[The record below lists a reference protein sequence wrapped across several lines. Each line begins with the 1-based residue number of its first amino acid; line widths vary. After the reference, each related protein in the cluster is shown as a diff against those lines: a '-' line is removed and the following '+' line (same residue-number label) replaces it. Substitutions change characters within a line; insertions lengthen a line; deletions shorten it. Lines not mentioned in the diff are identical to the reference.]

1 MKCVIAGSI
10 VLYNNDSETLR
21 KAIES
26 FLDTELNVRLY
37 LIDNST
43 SNSLKKLKTLDDRIE
58 YVHNNANIGFGAAH
72 NIAIKSAID
81 MGAKYHFVINPDIFF
96 YGNVIETMIAFIE
109 MDSSVGML
117 MPQILYPD
125 GSIQYLPKLLPSPI
139 QIIWRKIGMPKTA
152 FRKFIDLYEL
162 RKVPQKQICN
172 VPVLS
177 GCFSLL
183 NLNAIK
189 EVGLYDDTFFM
200 YFEDWDLS
208 RRVHQKY
215 KTLYF
220 PLVSVYHEYERGAN
234 KSFRLFKI
242 FIKSAFSYYKKWG
255 FFIDKER
262 HKINKKTLEQFN

>member
-10 VLYNNDSETLR
+10 VLYNNDIEALR
-21 KAIES
+21 KAIKS

-37 LIDNST
+37 LIDNSS
-43 SNSLKKLKTLDDRIE
+43 SNSLRDLKYLDERIE
-58 YVHNNANIGFGAAH
+58 YVFNNGNIGFGAAH

-81 MGAKYHFVINPDIFF
+81 IGAKYHFVINPDIYFS
-96 YGNVIETMIAFIE
+96 GNVIETMVAFIE
-109 MDSSVGML
+109 KDSSIGML

-139 QIIWRKIGMPKTA
+139 HIIWRKIGVPKRA
-152 FRKFIDLYEL
+152 FKRFIDLYEL
-162 RKVPQKQICN
+162 RKAPQNQVFN

-183 NLNAIK
+183 NLDAIR
-189 EVGLYDDTFFM
+189 EVGLYDDMYFM

-234 KSFRLFKI
+234 KSFRLFKV
-242 FIKSAFSYYKKWG
+242 FIKSAYCYYNKWG

-262 HKINKKTLEQFN
+262 EKINKKTLEQFI